1 MGVTWNFAASA
12 RTTSGLIGGNATAL
26 TCPRV
31 VATRATAMAA
41 LSAILAAAGAAV
53 IVDRTTFGTAAPIGL
68 GASPWFADAYS
79 APDGSPTLPDL
90 ASVEQVVN
98 APSAWAAG
106 ATGANVDVAVLD
118 SGVTPV
124 LGLHA
129 PNKLVYG
136 PDLSFDSQNP
146 DAAYLDGYGHGTVMA
161 SIIAGNDGTA
171 GGFQGVAP
179 QSRVV
184 S

>member
-1 MGVTWNFAASA
+1 MGVTWNFAGSVGHGHELIGGDAGVMTRPRVVSV
-12 RTTSGLIGGNATAL
+12 RTTSI
-26 TCPRV
+26 
-31 VATRATAMAA
+31 AA
-41 LSAILAAAGAAV
+41 LSALLAAAGVAV
-53 IVDRTTFGTAAPIGL
+53 VVDRTAFATVVPVGV
-68 GASPWFADAYS
+68 GASPWFADAFT

-98 APSAWAAG
+98 APNAWAAG

-146 DAAYLDGYGHGTVMA
+146 DAAY
-161 SIIAGNDGTA
+161 
-171 GGFQGVAP
+171 
-179 QSRVV
+179 
-184 S
+184 